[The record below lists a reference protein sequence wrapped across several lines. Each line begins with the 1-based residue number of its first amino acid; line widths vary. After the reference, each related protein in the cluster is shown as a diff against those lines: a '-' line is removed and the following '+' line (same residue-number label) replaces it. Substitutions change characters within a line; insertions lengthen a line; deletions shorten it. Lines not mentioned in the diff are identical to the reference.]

1 VSGRSPRFRT
11 GSPELD
17 QLVEQLLDDVDA
29 PDSDRDVLFEILAT
43 GVLLAGDE
51 TDRLDLKIA
60 SAALHEMRDAFL
72 AFAPYRDVPKVTIF
86 GSARTSRDDPL
97 YAQAHELAKELADR
111 GWMVVT
117 GAGPGI
123 MEAGHE
129 GAGREHS
136 FGVTIRLPAEEEAN
150 EFIKG
155 DKKLVEM
162 RYFFTRK
169 LALVKESRG
178 FVALPGG
185 FGTLDETF
193 ELLTLQ
199 QTGKA
204 EPTPIVLLDE
214 PGGTFW
220 EGWRRFVEDD
230 VLKGGFIN
238 PGDLE
243 LPLLTHDVVEAC
255 ETILAFYRNYH
266 SIRWVG
272 TRLVVR
278 LQAEPTGEELADLNG
293 RFADLS
299 RKGQIHVSEPL
310 SAERSS
316 DDHLE
321 LPRIVIDMDVR
332 KVGRLPHL
340 IKALNEL
347 TSAPPPSAPSQ
358 PPSERETDP
367 FPAAASETNPKT

>member
-1 VSGRSPRFRT
+1 MSGRSPRFRT
-11 GSPELD
+11 GDDGLD
-17 QLVEQLLDDVDA
+17 QQIEQLLDSAGA
-29 PDSDRDVLFEILAT
+29 PEADRDVLFEILAT

-60 SAALHEMRDAFL
+60 SAALKEMREAFD

-86 GSARTSRDDPL
+86 GSARTAPEDPL
-97 YAQAHELAKELADR
+97 YVQARDLARSLALR

-123 MEAGHE
+123 MAAGLE
-129 GAGREHS
+129 GAGRERS

-155 DKKLVEM
+155 DEKLVEM

-185 FGTLDETF
+185 FGTLDETY

-204 EPTPIVLLDE
+204 EPTPIVLLDQ
-214 PGGTFW
+214 PGGTYW
-220 EGWRRFVEDD
+220 QGWHRFLEEQ
-230 VLKGGFIN
+230 VLAGGFIS

-243 LPLLTHDVVEAC
+243 LPLITTDVVEAC
-255 ETILAFYRNYH
+255 EAIVGFYRNFH

-278 LQAEPTGEELADLNG
+278 VHVEPSASELTELNRRFEDMPAKGEIRLT
-293 RFADLS
+293 
-299 RKGQIHVSEPL
+299 EPL

-316 DDHLE
+316 GDHLD
-321 LPRIVIDMDVR
+321 LPRLVIDMDVR
-332 KVGRLPHL
+332 RVGRLPHL
-340 IKALNEL
+340 IRALNGQA
-347 TSAPPPSAPSQ
+347 SAPEASPVPD
-358 PPSERETDP
+358 ERETDP
-367 FPAAASETNPKT
+367 FPGAGGETQPQT

>member
-1 VSGRSPRFRT
+1 MSGRSPKVRT
-11 GSPELD
+11 GDDGLD
-17 QLVEQLLDDVDA
+17 QRIEQLLDEVGA
-29 PDSDRDVLFEILAT
+29 PVEDRDVLFEVLAS
-43 GVLLAGDE
+43 GVLLAGDD

-60 SAALHEMRDAFL
+60 SAALKEMREAFV

-86 GSARTSRDDPL
+86 GSARTAHDDPL
-97 YAQAHELAKELADR
+97 YAQARDLARSLADR

-129 GAGREHS
+129 GAGRERS

-150 EFIKG
+150 RIIAG
-155 DKKLVEM
+155 DEKLVEM
-162 RYFFTRK
+162 KYFFTRK

-204 EPTPIVLLDE
+204 EPTPIVLLDV
-214 PGGTFW
+214 PGGTYW
-220 EGWRRFVEDD
+220 QGWQTFVRDE
-230 VLKGGFIN
+230 VLSRGLIS
-238 PGDLE
+238 PHDLD
-243 LPLLTHDVVEAC
+243 LPLITDDVVEAC
-255 ETILAFYRNYH
+255 EAVIGFYRNFH

-278 LQAEPTGEELADLNG
+278 LQATPTSDELAALNEQFGDL
-293 RFADLS
+293 AA
-299 RKGQIHVSEPL
+299 KGEIRTTDPL

-316 DDHLE
+316 NDHLE
-321 LPRIVIDMDVR
+321 LPRIAIDMDVR

-340 IKALNEL
+340 VKALNL
-347 TSAPPPSAPSQ
+347 LASAPPLVSQ
-358 PPSERETDP
+358 VPVEGETDP
-367 FPAAASETNPKT
+367 FPGSGETDPKA